1 MSYEAAVGCALA
13 MGRVRP
19 FELGRRAGID
29 WRVAVGYLDRMEQ
42 HGIVSRMDARGWRDV
57 AAAQAD
63 ESNSPA
69 CGFDRWNHLGR
80 GEAELSHNRRQ
91 FNAVRH
97 LIARELHPDLSDDSH
112 IRALK
117 AELFKRIWP
126 QIADLLRV
134 SAVT

>member
-1 MSYEAAVGCALA
+1 MSYETAVGCARA
-13 MGRVRP
+13 IGRVRP

-42 HGIVSRMDARGWRDV
+42 DGIVSGMDARGWRDV

-63 ESNSPA
+63 ESNGPA
-69 CGFDRWNHLGR
+69 CTFDRWNHLGR
-80 GEAELSHNRRQ
+80 GETASSHNRRQ
-91 FNAVRH
+91 FNAVRR

-134 SAVT
+134 STAA